1 MFALKS
7 PRRTQ
12 LQTYLSQRGIE
23 TLIHYPVPV
32 HQQPCLSHLFSRD
45 MHFVMAEKWAAEE
58 LSLPISPVMTDEEA
72 ELVVKT
78 LNQF

>member
-1 MFALKS
+1 
-7 PRRTQ
+7 
-12 LQTYLSQRGIE
+12 
-23 TLIHYPVPV
+23 
-32 HQQPCLSHLFSRD
+32 
-45 MHFVMAEKWAAEE
+45 MAEEWAAEE